1 MLRRKRLNYIGL
13 GQLDLDNNNVAAAK
27 ANFESK
33 K

>member
-27 ANFESK
+27 ANFES
-33 K
+33 